1 MKFFK
6 KYRILLELICI
17 YSCLFKK
24 LDILLPSDLDG
35 MVPSSRGT
43 MSIPVLTTLIN

>member
-6 KYRILLELICI
+6 KCDILLELICI

-24 LDILLPSDLDG
+24 VDILLPCDYDG
-35 MVPSSRGT
+35 MLCSSRGT
-43 MSIPVLTTLIN
+43 MPSLR